1 LLKIARQR
9 NSHYAT
15 QSQLQKEGTK
25 GTEGIER
32 RRDYLGFCFYIR
44 GIFLFFVGSPPPV
57 FVKTG
62 NLGGGHLRRRGGDG
76 GLEVVRLEER
86 LEVEDLELL
95 GLRQAEQLAEGR
107 IGLDDLTGHQLV
119 VTGIAAHA
127 GRDLR
132 AGQRRALGQR
142 QERAEGVRD
151 GRRLREDRLLLG
163 LRLAALNDGRA
174 AAAAL
179 RGLLQLAG
187 NLLLELLHVGEHR
200 RERRAERVHR
210 LDEGRE
216 LAGNVHLLNGS
227 GRGGLRR
234 GDDRGRH
241 NGGGGRHNGDGND
254 GRRRG
259 GGGGGLRG
267 LGSTG
272 SLGG

>member
-1 LLKIARQR
+1 MFLYQGDI
-9 NSHYAT
+9 
-15 QSQLQKEGTK
+15 
-25 GTEGIER
+25 
-32 RRDYLGFCFYIR
+32 FW
-44 GIFLFFVGSPPPV
+44 FLFWFFILGRPPPV

-62 NLGGGHLRRRGGDG
+62 NLDCRHLRRRGGDG

-107 IGLDDLTGHQLV
+107 IGLDDLAGHQLV
-119 VTGIAAHA
+119 VASIAAHTR
-127 GRDLR
+127 RDLR
-132 AGQRRALGQR
+132 AGQRRALRQR

-216 LAGNVHLLNGS
+216 LAGNVHLLNGG

-234 GDDRGRH
+234 GDDRGRGRH
-241 NGGGGRHNGDGND
+241 NGGGGRHNGGGND